1 MTLLNNLVSGLII
14 DEKAGYEAVIYSP
27 SITTALSPH
36 IGYHKAAE
44 LASLMKDKKINIFEA
59 NDILKLINDTK
70 LKSILEPGNL
80 LKLGFSLDDL

>member
-1 MTLLNNLVSGLII
+1 LNNLFSGLVIN
-14 DEKAGYEAVIYSP
+14 KPAGFEIVINNP
-27 SITTALSPH
+27 SVTTALTPY

-44 LASLMKDKKINIFEA
+44 LASLMKDKKISIFEA
-59 NDILKLINDTK
+59 NSILKLIDESK

>member
-1 MTLLNNLVSGLII
+1 LFSGLLIH
-14 DEKAGYEAVIYSP
+14 EAAGYEAVIKSP
-27 SITTALSPH
+27 SVTTALSPH

-44 LASLMKDKKINIFEA
+44 LAELMKERKIDIFEA
-59 NDILKLINDTK
+59 NSILKIIDELK